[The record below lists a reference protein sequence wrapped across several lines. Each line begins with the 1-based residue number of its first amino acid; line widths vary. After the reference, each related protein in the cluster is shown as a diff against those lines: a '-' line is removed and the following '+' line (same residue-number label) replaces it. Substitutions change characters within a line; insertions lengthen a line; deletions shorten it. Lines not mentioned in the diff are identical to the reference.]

1 MRDKHRIEPFLI
13 EFGELWKKYP
23 DLRFGQLVM
32 NLQATISK
40 NPDPFYTEDDQM
52 LQAIHSFGAKSDQ
65 EHLEQ
70 MGIIPD
76 SSRKE

>member
-1 MRDKHRIEPFLI
+1 MMRDEHRIEPFLV
-13 EFGELWKKYP
+13 ELGELWKKYP

-52 LQAIHSFGAKSDQ
+52 LEAIRSFAEKF
-65 EHLEQ
+65 ERL
-70 MGIIPD
+70 
-76 SSRKE
+76 K

>member
-32 NLQATISK
+32 NLQAMINK
-40 NPDPFYTEDDQM
+40 NFDPFYTEDDQM
-52 LQAIHSFGAKSDQ
+52 LQAIRS
-65 EHLEQ
+65 LE
-70 MGIIPD
+70 
-76 SSRKE
+76 RKENETDRC

>member
-1 MRDKHRIEPFLI
+1 MRDVHRIESFLS

-32 NLQATISK
+32 NLQSIISK

-52 LQAIHSFGAKSDQ
+52 LEAIHYFN
-65 EHLEQ
+65 E
-70 MGIIPD
+70 
-76 SSRKE
+76 RK